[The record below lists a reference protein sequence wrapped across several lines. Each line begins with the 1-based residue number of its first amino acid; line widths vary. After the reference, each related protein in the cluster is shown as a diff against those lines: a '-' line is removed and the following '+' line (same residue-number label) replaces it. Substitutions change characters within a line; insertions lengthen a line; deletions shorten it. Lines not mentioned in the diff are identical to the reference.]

1 MKKIITI
8 LFSITFLHPVF
19 AQKEINLLKKHEIS
33 LLKLLLADST
43 QNANFVLNN
52 NVNFELDN
60 FLFSSTNIIKKGKQL
75 FLQPLGTGQLYQ
87 VIDKKGVI
95 QLNRMDKTV
104 FSGVN
109 FYAQNFL
116 IKDTLFQYGGTG
128 FWQIRGIV
136 TYFSKNTNQWELIL
150 ANRAVQCFFDD
161 YKDAIVHVNEK
172 DPNPKMYVTN
182 SYYYPN
188 YSKTYQSE
196 AGDSCYVF
204 DFNLREWKT
213 LGKLNPSFKSIFKAK
228 QYRSFELHLDNYYV
242 FQNQLEFYW
251 MNFEKNQY
259 GQFSIKESERLRQIW
274 LTLYN
279 NNRTKQQIEFQF
291 NIGNDLYYAKMNP
304 GKDLEWIKTSINLAE
319 MNVNQANPI
328 YINNQSWGET
338 IVYLFNKY
346 KTLLLLIIIAI
357 FSFIAIRTRIFKRKS
372 IPKEL
377 TTILYQ
383 NFYNSLTI
391 IEKELIEALYQQN
404 SKGEELSTKSINKII
419 GVQQKDTLTQNKS
432 RSDHFIKIN
441 QKFKMTTQHSDP
453 LIIKNRDKADK
464 RQYNYDLNH
473 LYVMEIEKIM
483 KE

>member
-1 MKKIITI
+1 MKKIIL
-8 LFSITFLHPVF
+8 LFLLATLMQPLF

-33 LLKLLLADST
+33 LLKLLLSDSV

-52 NVNFELDN
+52 NVNFGLGN
-60 FLFSSTNIIKKGKQL
+60 LPFASTSIIKKGKQL
-75 FLQPLGTGQLYQ
+75 FIQPLGTGQLYQ
-87 VIDKKGVI
+87 VIDKKGAV
-95 QLNRMDKTV
+95 QLNRIDKTV

-109 FYAQNFL
+109 FFAQNFL

-136 TYFSKNTNQWELIL
+136 TYFSKNTNQWELIQ
-150 ANRAVQCFFDD
+150 ANKTVQCFFDD
-161 YKDAIVHVNEK
+161 FKDAIVHVNEK

-188 YSKTYQSE
+188 YPRTFQSE
-196 AGDSCYVF
+196 AIDSCYVF

-213 LGKLNPSFKSIFKAK
+213 LGKLNPSFKSIFKTK
-228 QYRSFELHLDNYYV
+228 QNRSFELHLDNYYV

-251 MNFEKNQY
+251 MNFDNNQY
-259 GQFSIKESERLRQIW
+259 GQFSTKESERLRQIW

-279 NNRTKQQIEFQF
+279 NNRTKQQMEFQF
-291 NIGNDLYYAKMNP
+291 NIGNDLYYAKINP
-304 GKDLEWIKTSINLAE
+304 GGDLEWIKTSINLAE
-319 MNVNQANPI
+319 INVKQANPI
-328 YINNQSWGET
+328 YLNNIDFWDTLVS
-338 IVYLFNKY
+338 LLSKY
-346 KTLLLLIIIAI
+346 KTILLLIVIAI
-357 FSFIAIRTRIFKRKS
+357 FSFIAIRTRLFKQKK

-383 NFYNSLTI
+383 NFYNSLSI
-391 IEKELIEALYQQN
+391 VEKELIEALYQN
-404 SKGEELSTKSINKII
+404 NIKGEELTTKSINKII

-441 QKFKMTTQHSDP
+441 QKFKMTTQNTDP
-453 LIIKNRDKADK
+453 LIIKNRDKSDK

-473 LYVMEIEKIM
+473 LYVLEIEKVI